1 MLTTMRRIL
10 LSLAGL
16 LAAATLLAQNSFV
29 HEQSDGYVWPDDPA
43 VLEKLDQWQ
52 DLKFGVLMHWGLYSV
67 PGIVESWNIC
77 NEDWIT
83 RPEVISSFPE
93 KFYLCG
99 D

>member
-1 MLTTMRRIL
+1 MLTTMKRIL

-16 LAAATLLAQNSFV
+16 LLAASLFAQNSFV
-29 HEQSDGYVWPDDPA
+29 HGQSDGYVWPDDPA
-43 VLEKLDQWQ
+43 VLEKLDRWQ

-83 RPEVISSFPE
+83 RPE
-93 KFYLCG
+93 G
-99 D
+99 ATW

>member
-1 MLTTMRRIL
+1 MLTTMKRIL

-16 LAAATLLAQNSFV
+16 LAAAALFAQNSFV

-67 PGIVESWNIC
+67 PGIVESWNAC
-77 NEDWIT
+77 PRCST
-83 RPEVISSFPE
+83 RSASTRSSGPTSSRTRA
-93 KFYLCG
+93 
-99 D
+99 